1 MMFVPEAPLEKLL
14 VFSFNGAVH
23 PEMFIGDYHYQT
35 PRSEKVEAKV
45 LNTRFKWMLDLF
57 TRNRR
62 VYPESIVITRDGVS
76 DGQYRMAIND
86 ELFAIKEAC
95 EEFGNKHG
103 RENWKPP
110 VTLII
115 ATKRHNARFTVENKK
130 ENPKPA
136 TIIDTDVV
144 RNDIT
149 EFYAQTHHPVKG
161 TAKSTA
167 YQVIADENN
176 MSMDEI
182 QSLMVALSFHHQIS
196 GGPVSLPETVYQADE
211 WAKRGKGVWNEY
223 MMRHEPLRMPDR
235 GEYASPPI
243 DFERMTKR
251 LAFMGTKLED
261 RRINA

>member
-1 MMFVPEAPLEKLL
+1 
-14 VFSFNGAVH
+14 
-23 PEMFIGDYHYQT
+23 MFIGDYHYQT